1 MVSGSPLRCG
11 TASQEHVLEAEVEA
25 FHHPFRLRMVCCR
38 LGMLDVKQ
46 VAQGGPQGGGELGSA
61 VLCVECWGRKSAHPF
76 LKQSICAVDCSGGG
90 DVYRFRPAGNSVH
103 DSEGRGPCL

>member
-1 MVSGSPLRCG
+1 MVSLLRCG
-11 TASQEHVLEAEVEA
+11 TASQKYVLEAEVEA
-25 FHHPFRLRMVCCR
+25 FNHPFRLRMVCCR

-46 VAQGGPQGGGELGSA
+46 VAQGGPQGGG
-61 VLCVECWGRKSAHPF
+61 AHPS

-90 DVYRFRPAGNSVH
+90 AVYRCRPAGNSVH